1 MPRTGITLAI
11 FYFLLVT
18 DLHAYWSV
26 IGRRVTSYTSY
37 RPQAFDLHGV
47 DPIKLSLKYR
57 RAPEKRQFGPVL

>member
-26 IGRRVTSYTSY
+26 IGRRVTSY

-47 DPIKLSLKYR
+47 DPIKPSLKYR
-57 RAPEKRQFGPVL
+57 RAPEKRQFEPVL